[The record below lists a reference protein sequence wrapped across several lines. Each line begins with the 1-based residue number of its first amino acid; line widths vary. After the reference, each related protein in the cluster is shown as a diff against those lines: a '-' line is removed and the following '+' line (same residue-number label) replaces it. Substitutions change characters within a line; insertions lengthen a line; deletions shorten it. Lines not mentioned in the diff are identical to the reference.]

1 MIDLTPLDVRN
12 KRGDFR
18 RGLRGYEPQ
27 EVDAFLETVADRM
40 DILVRE
46 NMALR
51 ERTEDLKIRVDR
63 QDSRENAVQEALVSA
78 QALREEI
85 RAQAQ
90 REAELQLREADQE
103 AERRRADS
111 EHLAERVREEIE
123 RTLAEGRRD
132 LEELHRSR
140 SRFLRAY
147 RSLLEREMDVVEM
160 EEERRKADD
169 LDVDLDDLR
178 IFRGGQGGQGEI
190 GAAVAA
196 EHAEPAAE
204 AEAVGDPERSP
215 DSASPMAGETDGEA
229 GSDGTDDASSADAS
243 PAIDISTEREARL
256 PDADGQRD
264 ASPAPD
270 PFRHG

>member
-18 RGLRGYEPQ
+18 KGLRGYEPQ

-51 ERTEDLKIRVDR
+51 ERTDELKVRVDR

-123 RTLAEGRRD
+123 RTLADGRRD

-140 SRFLRAY
+140 ARFLRAY

-178 IFRGGQGGQGEI
+178 IFQGGQATAPEADD
-190 GAAVAA
+190 GA
-196 EHAEPAAE
+196 ESPSSTE
-204 AEAVGDPERSP
+204 AGGDT
-215 DSASPMAGETDGEA
+215 AGETERSQDAAAQGEDRIPEEEGA
-229 GSDGTDDASSADAS
+229 DPADDPSRPDAAL
-243 PAIDISTEREARL
+243 AIDISPEREGRL
-256 PDADGQRD
+256 PDAGSYPE
-264 ASPAPD
+264 ASPRAD
-270 PFRHG
+270 PSRLG

>member
-18 RGLRGYEPQ
+18 RGMRGYEPQ

-51 ERTEDLKIRVDR
+51 ERTEELKIRVDR

-103 AERRRADS
+103 AERRRADA
-111 EHLAERVREEIE
+111 EHLAERVREEIQ
-123 RTLAEGRRD
+123 RTLADGRRD

-140 SRFLRAY
+140 ARFLRAY

-160 EEERRKADD
+160 EEERRNADD

-178 IFRGGQGGQGEI
+178 IFQGGQGGQGLP
-190 GAAVAA
+190 G
-196 EHAEPAAE
+196 
-204 AEAVGDPERSP
+204 
-215 DSASPMAGETDGEA
+215 TEA
-229 GSDGTDDASSADAS
+229 GGPDAPGDDETPGDSGPDEGEDA
-243 PAIDISTEREARL
+243 PRPDAALAIDISPEREGRL
-256 PDADGQRD
+256 PDPDGD
-264 ASPAPD
+264 PAAASPPD

>member
-51 ERTEDLKIRVDR
+51 ERVEELKIRVDR

-123 RTLAEGRRD
+123 RTLADGRRD

-140 SRFLRAY
+140 ARFLRAY

-160 EEERRKADD
+160 EEERRRADD

-178 IFRGGQGGQGEI
+178 IFQGGQGGQGARDSEARADDE
-190 GAAVAA
+190 AAAA
-196 EHAEPAAE
+196 TSE
-204 AEAVGDPERSP
+204 AEGP
-215 DSASPMAGETDGEA
+215 DAP
-229 GSDGTDDASSADAS
+229 TDDTTIDEPGPDEAEDGPRPDAAL
-243 PAIDISTEREARL
+243 AIDISPEREGRL
-256 PDADGQRD
+256 PEP
-264 ASPAPD
+264 ASDPAAASRPD